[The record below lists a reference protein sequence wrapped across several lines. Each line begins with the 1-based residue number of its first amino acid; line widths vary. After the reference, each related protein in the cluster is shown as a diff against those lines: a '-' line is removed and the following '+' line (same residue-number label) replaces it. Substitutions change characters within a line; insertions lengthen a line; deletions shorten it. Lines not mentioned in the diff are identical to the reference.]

1 MRKLCAVLAAVSLP
15 LLLVGHAPGQKGV
28 FVPRPPPLPPVR
40 PPVTP
45 FVPPVVPH
53 HHPVTKLP
61 ALPNSN
67 PATTHHPARALDTTA
82 FAILAARTIG
92 LMAPIDGDG
101 ALLAATTLV
110 ESEMRRAQGPDS
122 LARARILLR
131 DSAVL
136 AGGTVGFMTTAD
148 GDGALLTATTLVE
161 GEMRRAQGP
170 DSVARARIL
179 LRDSAVLSAGTVGL
193 LTTADGDGALL
204 ASSALVGRETSRAP
218 RPGPILA
225 PQGHIAE
232 PAAPATNLAA
242 WVIAAVVIFGLLV
255 VAIAVA
261 VSRRAGRVR
270 VCIVDV
276 PPGEA
281 PDYIRRAWVGL
292 ELPLAPGQ
300 TGPVALATMGVVS
313 GRQDG
318 VMVGYVVLGSE
329 AVKLLA
335 ARDPDTALWW
345 RTHAP
350 HVLARGYLFAFP
362 TEVCDRV

>member
-92 LMAPIDGDG
+92 LMAPMDGDG

-110 ESEMRRAQGPDS
+110 ES
-122 LARARILLR
+122 
-131 DSAVL
+131 
-136 AGGTVGFMTTAD
+136 
-148 GDGALLTATTLVE
+148 
-161 GEMRRAQGP
+161 EMRRAQGP